1 MTLTPQ
7 DVEKQTFSTALRGY
21 DLNEVDDFL
30 DQVVVTLNEMEAAI
44 EAAGGAPADP
54 ATSAPAHTV
63 PTEALVADES
73 ALGRVLL
80 TAQQTADQIVAD
92 ARSESVRILSDAQAG
107 ADEMVTKRDEHRAQ
121 AEAEMADLT
130 NRVSDVRNKL
140 AVLATAVADRL
151 DEMDDTIAST
161 LAGGDGAELTTPPDA
176 VEEGNGDDGNVY
188 AIGSAADGE
197 SDTEE
202 EADSGDGETDAEDS
216 QDGDDDGEP
225 GDDDDEGDGRPF

>member
-30 DQVVVTLNEMEAAI
+30 DQVVVTLNEMESKI
-44 EAAGGAPADP
+44 EAAGGAPVQAAAPTP
-54 ATSAPAHTV
+54 AVAAEV
-63 PTEALVADES
+63 PDES

-92 ARSESVRILSDAQAG
+92 ARAESERILMDARAD
-107 ADEMVTKRDEHRAQ
+107 ADEMVTKRDQHRAQ
-121 AEAEMADLT
+121 AESEMAELT
-130 NRVSDVRNKL
+130 TRVSDVRNKL

-161 LAGGDGAELTTPPDA
+161 LAEGDGAELTISPDA
-176 VEEGNGDDGNVY
+176 AENGDADEGNVY
-188 AIGSAADGE
+188 AIGPAMDRDE
-197 SDTEE
+197 SDESEGEDADSSSNAAEAFDDDVKADEE
-202 EADSGDGETDAEDS
+202 ESDE
-216 QDGDDDGEP
+216 
-225 GDDDDEGDGRPF
+225 DDDEADQDQ